1 MSKIVSICAALI
13 LAAAAFSTSAEAQR
27 VGGGAHFGGGRGGGF
42 SGARVGGTHFSGPRV
57 GGFSGARVGGAH
69 FSGPRVGGA
78 RIGAAPIRGGRVATS
93 GRIYT
98 GSIGPRRYHYYGKRY
113 PAYRYAYRHRGYRHG
128 YYYGGYW
135 PYWGWAFASAWP
147 YDDYGYYYDYGDDS
161 AVAYCIRRFR
171 SYDPISRTYLGYDGR
186 RHPCP

>member
-1 MSKIVSICAALI
+1 MSVKHGRIPILKIASICAALI

-27 VGGGAHFGGGRGGGF
+27 GGKGGAHFG
-42 SGARVGGTHFSGPRV
+42 
-57 GGFSGARVGGAH
+57 GARVGGAH
-69 FSGPRVGGA
+69 FGGARIGGARISGA
-78 RIGAAPIRGGRVATS
+78 RIGAARIRGGRVAAS
-93 GRIYT
+93 RGMYT

-113 PAYRYAYRHRGYRHG
+113 PAYRYGYRHRGYRYG
-128 YYYGGYW
+128 YYGGYW

-147 YDDYGYYYDYGDDS
+147 YYGDYGYYYEYGDDS

-171 SYDPISRTYLGYDGR
+171 SYDPVSRTYLGYDGR